1 VRGALEV
8 GARRGGTRSLCEAIG
23 EVLSIA
29 ADLHAATVPMMEV
42 VEREVLR

>member
-1 VRGALEV
+1 MRGALEV
-8 GARRGGTRSLCEAIG
+8 GARRGGTRCLRKAIG